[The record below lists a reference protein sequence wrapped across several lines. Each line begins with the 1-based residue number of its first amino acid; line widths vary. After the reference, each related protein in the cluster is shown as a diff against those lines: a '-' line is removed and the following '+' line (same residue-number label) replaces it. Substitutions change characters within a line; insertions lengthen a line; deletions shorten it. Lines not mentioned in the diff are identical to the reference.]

1 MFRNEY
7 EGHRDRGAAAVEMA
21 LVLPLLLVMVIGIID
36 LSRIFNGEIQLSQ
49 AAREG
54 VRIAALGTLGGFTS
68 GDAITRAGAALNNP
82 AFEGNSAVV
91 TVNVVD
97 SSGSVVSSGAGAV
110 CRDATNFGQVTVTIS
125 YQRIMFGPSTLT
137 QKAVMRCAS

>member
-54 VRIAALGTLGGFTS
+54 VRIAALGTMGGFTS
-68 GDAITRAGAALNNP
+68 GNVKTRAGAALNNP

-97 SSGSVVSSGAGAV
+97 SSGSVVSAGAV
-110 CRDATNFGQVTVTIS
+110 CSDATNFGQVTVTIS
-125 YQRIMFGPSTLT
+125 YQRIMFGPNTLT